1 MEFEQLRIENFRAL
15 TQPVE
20 IGPLAPGLNVLAGDN
35 EAGKSTVLDALRAAL
50 FDRHSLTGKAAAAL
64 QPYGHKVGPEVTLD
78 FRCAGSGY
86 RLWKR
91 FCQRPGARLEGP
103 QGVSSDDAAEDA
115 LQALLGFRRPQR
127 GATDHRH
134 QGVWGLLWVAQGT
147 TFHSVSPA
155 ETARNALGAVLE
167 AEVGDVLGG
176 AVGQRLLERFRAE
189 RAEYW
194 TATGRPGKSLR
205 EAAERVETLREEL
218 ADVDD
223 TLAGFERAVAELE
236 RRQRELAE
244 LDDPAMEEGLR
255 ERLRAAEARAKQ
267 LADRRAEHE
276 RVAGEHR
283 VAAAE
288 AARVQGQWRER
299 QRLMREL
306 ADAREAQERR
316 RAAQRDVEAGLATA
330 EAEEAAA
337 RQALDEAL
345 AAERDAGER
354 LRRSEARQTHRE
366 QAAEL
371 ARLREVAERAR
382 TEARAARQAREAAAA
397 VTVTAEV
404 LRRLRAAADQ
414 YAQAVARLE
423 AGATAVHTRVTVPV
437 TASGAASRVAED
449 VYRVTGDARLTLDG
463 IGEIDIRPGGSDLAS
478 ARAELEAAER
488 EFAETAEPHG
498 VATLSEAETALRRRE
513 KCLADADAHER
524 VLAAHAP
531 DGLEALERTIAEA
544 ERQLAV
550 FAEAVG
556 DDDGGDDPD
565 ADAATARHSQEEAA
579 AAVQGA
585 RDRLERAT
593 RSAAAQREARAG
605 EAARCE
611 AEATRVRQLDETLAA
626 ARTECDD
633 DTLYAR
639 LAEARRAEQAA
650 QQRLAQAETALA
662 EADPETVDIQL
673 ETARAAVEQH
683 RDQRE
688 IVAREVADL
697 RARLEALGH
706 QGLGERRVELETAL
720 AAAEDERQRL
730 ERAAGA
736 VKLAADALERAAGE
750 ARRTF
755 LAPVTERLQPYLR
768 LLMPEAELLFD
779 DELGVTGVRRNGVD
793 EPFDRLSLGTREQ
806 LATLVR
812 LAFADLLAERG
823 EAVPVVLDDALTF
836 ADEARFDA
844 MKTALARAARRH
856 QVLVLTCRPRDYL
869 SLGAP
874 VHRL

>member
-1 MEFEQLRIENFRAL
+1 MQIERLRIENFRAL

-20 IGPLAPGLNVLAGDN
+20 IGPLAPGLNLLAGDN
-35 EAGKSTVLDALRAAL
+35 EAGKTTVLDALRAAL

-78 FRCAGSGY
+78 FRADGNGY

-103 QGVSSDDAAEDA
+103 RGVASDDAAEDA
-115 LQALLGFRRPQR
+115 LQALLGFQRPR
-127 GATDHRH
+127 KGATDNRY

-147 TFHSVSPA
+147 AFDPVSPA

-167 AEVGDVLGG
+167 AEVGNVLGG
-176 AVGQRLLERFRAE
+176 AVGQRLLERFRAA

-194 TATGRPGKSLR
+194 TATGRPGKALR
-205 EAAERVETLREEL
+205 EAGEKVEALRDEL
-218 ADVDD
+218 AEVDD
-223 TLAGFERAVAELE
+223 TLAGFERDVAELE

-244 LDDPAMEEGLR
+244 LDDPAVAEELQA
-255 ERLRAAEARAKQ
+255 RLRAAESRAQQ
-267 LADRRAEHE
+267 LADRRAECE

-288 AARVQGQWRER
+288 AERLEGLWRER
-299 QRLMREL
+299 QRLAREL
-306 ADAREAQERR
+306 ADARETLERR
-316 RAAQRDVEAGLATA
+316 QAGQRDVEAGLVTA
-330 EAEEAAA
+330 EAEETAA

-345 AAERDAGER
+345 TAEREAGDR
-354 LRRSEARQTHRE
+354 LRRSEARRARRG
-366 QAAEL
+366 QATEL
-371 ARLREVAERAR
+371 ARLREVGNRAR
-382 TEARAARQAREAAAA
+382 TEARAARQAREAADA
-397 VTVTAEV
+397 VTITAGILE
-404 LRRLRAAADQ
+404 RLRAAADRH
-414 YAQAVARLE
+414 AQAAARLE
-423 AGATAVHTRVTVPV
+423 AGGTAVHTRLSVPV
-437 TASGAASRVAED
+437 ATAGAVSRVAED
-449 VYRVTGDARLTLDG
+449 EYRVTGEARLSLEG
-463 IGEIDIRPGGSDLAS
+463 VGEIHIRPGGSDLAS
-478 ARAELEAAER
+478 ARAELEAAQR
-488 EFAETAEPHG
+488 EFGEIAEPHG
-498 VATLSEAETALRRRE
+498 VATLADAEAALRRRDR
-513 KCLADADAHER
+513 CLADADAHER

-531 DGLEALERTIAEA
+531 DGLDALERTIAEA
-544 ERQLAV
+544 ERELAV
-550 FAEAVG
+550 LAEAVG
-556 DDDGGDDPD
+556 GDEVDDPD
-565 ADAATARHSQEEAA
+565 ADVAEARQAQQQAA
-579 AAVQGA
+579 ADVRRA

-593 RSAAAQREARAG
+593 RSAAAQRETRAA

-611 AEATRVRQLDETLAA
+611 AEAARVRQIDGALAS
-626 ARTECDD
+626 ARADCDD

-639 LAEARRAEQAA
+639 LAEARRAEQSAA
-650 QQRLAQAETALA
+650 QRLAEAESALA
-662 EADPETVDIQL
+662 EADPETVDVQL
-673 ETARAAVEQH
+673 ETARAATAQHSEQ
-683 RDQRE
+683 RAS
-688 IVAREVADL
+688 VARQVADL

-706 QGLGERRVELETAL
+706 QGLGERRVGLDSDL
-720 AAAEDERQRL
+720 AAAEDEHRRL
-730 ERAAGA
+730 EREAGA

-755 LAPVTERLQPYLR
+755 LAPVTERLRPYLR

-779 DELGVTGVRRNGVD
+779 DELAVTGVRRHGVD
-793 EPFDRLSLGTREQ
+793 EPFERLSLGTREQ
-806 LATLVR
+806 IATLVR